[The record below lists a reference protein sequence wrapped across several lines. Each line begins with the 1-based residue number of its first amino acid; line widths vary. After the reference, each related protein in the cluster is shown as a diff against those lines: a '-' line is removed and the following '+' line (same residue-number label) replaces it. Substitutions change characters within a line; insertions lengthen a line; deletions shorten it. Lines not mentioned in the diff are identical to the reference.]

1 MDHFLYRDGA
11 LFAEDVPI
19 SEIAAAVGTPFYVYS
34 TATLLRHFRLFDEAL
49 EGTDHLVCFAM
60 KAASN
65 QAILKTLAQAGA
77 GMLATVGP
85 EGTDDSPRG
94 DDGPVVQE
102 LDPGTLALPDWR
114 GNNRLDSLRNIVRD
128 GRVSLMFL
136 VPGSNNVV
144 RVNGT
149 ARLTADP
156 DLRARFEKK
165 GKLPATVIVI
175 SIGEIYS
182 QCARAMLR
190 AGTWSGADESAGLPT
205 MGDILAEQTAGEEGG
220 AGYDKSWNARAAET
234 MPITMSLTP
243 SAPPRLMICS
253 IAGIRLSP
261 PSRPNRLVPVYLTCR
276 NFSKPSAST
285 ILLRIALRPSRVKRI
300 SLS

>member
-1 MDHFLYRDGA
+1 MQYLSSIEDLEALYGEPGAPSLRKVARQMTPLYRKW
-11 LFAEDVPI
+11 I
-19 SEIAAAVGTPFYVYS
+19 
-34 TATLLRHFRLFDEAL
+34 
-49 EGTDHLVCFAM
+49 M
-60 KAASN
+60 ASK
-65 QAILKTLAQAGA
+65 LC
-77 GMLATVGP
+77 MLASVGP

-156 DLRARFEKK
+156 GLRARFEKK
-165 GKLPATVIVI
+165 GKLPATVIVV

-205 MGDILAEQTAGEEGG
+205 MGEILAEQTAGEEGG
-220 AGYDKSWNARAAET
+220 TGYDQSWNARAAET
-234 MPITMSLTP
+234 MW
-243 SAPPRLMICS
+243 
-253 IAGIRLSP
+253 
-261 PSRPNRLVPVYLTCR
+261 
-276 NFSKPSAST
+276 
-285 ILLRIALRPSRVKRI
+285 
-300 SLS
+300 